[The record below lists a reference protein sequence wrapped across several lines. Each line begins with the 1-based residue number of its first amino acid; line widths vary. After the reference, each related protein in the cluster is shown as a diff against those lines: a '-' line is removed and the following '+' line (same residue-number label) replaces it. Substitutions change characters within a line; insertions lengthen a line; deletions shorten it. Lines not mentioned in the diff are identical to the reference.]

1 MIGARTEK
9 YADYFDICAAIV
21 GLVPNAGVHVGENR
35 VPTIVIDATKLIKE
49 YLLPRMNANESSDD
63 APHDILLSKQG
74 FDSFFPAMGWTCG
87 HLSDGGIPLIVGFDA
102 LPSVSSDNLKSFCA
116 AFGTTGSAPLF
127 HMANVT
133 PEAMGD
139 TTINK
144 MMQNC
149 RGKQV
154 EVTKEDLC
162 KAYNTLDSGNDGN
175 EDMISLVALGNPHL
189 RYVPASVQKAC
200 CIFFIL
206 SLIIL
211 LVLKNLVNYQN

>member
-1 MIGARTEK
+1 
-9 YADYFDICAAIV
+9 
-21 GLVPNAGVHVGENR
+21 
-35 VPTIVIDATKLIKE
+35 
-49 YLLPRMNANESSDD
+49 
-63 APHDILLSKQG
+63 
-74 FDSFFPAMGWTCG
+74 
-87 HLSDGGIPLIVGFDA
+87 
-102 LPSVSSDNLKSFCA
+102 
-116 AFGTTGSAPLF
+116 
-127 HMANVT
+127 
-133 PEAMGD
+133 
-139 TTINK
+139 

-206 SLIIL
+206 SLIML